1 MRRHLHLIIYKAA
14 EAANTLRLSKRKTTS
29 DRSPISACCF
39 FCCLLLAFALTS
51 CKGSKKETTSDKPTV
66 SVTIEPFRYFVEQI
80 VGDKVSVNVMVPAGS
95 NPETYEPTPQ
105 QMVKLSNSTLYFKVE
120 RIGFEETWMKKLTDN
135 APDMKVIDTSVGIKP
150 AQTPGGN
157 IDPHV
162 WMSGK
167 NARIIASNML
177 KALCELEPKHKTF
190 FEKNYKSLLSIID
203 KRDSTIKESFKEN
216 PDLVRKFVIYHPILT
231 YFARDYQLEQL
242 AIEEEGREPSAAQLK
257 SLIKR
262 ARKEKIKY
270 CLIQA
275 EFANR
280 NTNTFI
286 NESHTKPM
294 NINPLQGE
302 WNWAMQEASLAV
314 QGKEIVV
321 GK

>member
-1 MRRHLHLIIYKAA
+1 MKRFLYLII
-14 EAANTLRLSKRKTTS
+14 LCV
-29 DRSPISACCF
+29 I
-39 FCCLLLAFALTS
+39 LAG
-51 CKGSKKETTSDKPTV
+51 CKGTPQKQADSGKTSGTEKPAVTV
-66 SVTIEPFRYFVEQI
+66 TVTVTISPYKYFVDQI
-80 VGDKVSVNVMVPAGS
+80 AKGKVNVNVMVSNGN
-95 NPETYEPTPQ
+95 NPETYEPYAQ
-105 QMVKLSNSTLYFKVE
+105 QMMELSKSALYLKVGS
-120 RIGFEETWMKKLTDN
+120 IGFEQTWMKKLQDN

-150 AQTPGGN
+150 AKTPGGN

-162 WMSGK
+162 WMSCS
-167 NARIIASNML
+167 NARIIASNIL
-177 KALCELEPKHKTF
+177 KALCELEPKNKAF
-190 FEKNYKSLLSIID
+190 FEKNYQSLLRIID
-203 KRDSTIKESFKEN
+203 KRDSIIKEAFNKN

-257 SLIKR
+257 SLIER

-280 NTNTFI
+280 NTTTFI

-294 NINPLQGE
+294 DINPLQGD
-302 WNWAMQEASLAV
+302 WNWAMQEAAAAV

>member
-1 MRRHLHLIIYKAA
+1 MKRFLYLII
-14 EAANTLRLSKRKTTS
+14 LCV
-29 DRSPISACCF
+29 I
-39 FCCLLLAFALTS
+39 LAG
-51 CKGSKKETTSDKPTV
+51 CKGTPQKQADSGKALRTEKPAVTV
-66 SVTIEPFRYFVEQI
+66 TVTISPYKYFVDQI
-80 VGDKVSVNVMVPAGS
+80 AKGKVDVNVMVSNGN
-95 NPETYEPTPQ
+95 NPETYEPYAQ
-105 QMVKLSNSTLYFKVE
+105 QMMELSKSALYLKVGS
-120 RIGFEETWMKKLTDN
+120 IGFEQTWMKKLQDN

-150 AQTPGGN
+150 AKTPGGN

-162 WMSGK
+162 WMSCK

>member
-1 MRRHLHLIIYKAA
+1 MKRFLYLII
-14 EAANTLRLSKRKTTS
+14 LCV
-29 DRSPISACCF
+29 I
-39 FCCLLLAFALTS
+39 LAG
-51 CKGSKKETTSDKPTV
+51 CKGTPQKQADSGKASGTEKPAVT
-66 SVTIEPFRYFVEQI
+66 VTISPYKYFVDQI
-80 VGDKVSVNVMVPAGS
+80 AQGKVDVNVMVSNGN
-95 NPETYEPTPQ
+95 NPETYEPYAQ
-105 QMVKLSNSTLYFKVE
+105 QMMELSKSALYLKVGS
-120 RIGFEETWMKKLTDN
+120 IGFEQTWMKKLQDN

-150 AQTPGGN
+150 AKTPGGN

-162 WMSGK
+162 WMSCS
-167 NARIIASNML
+167 NARIIASNIL
-177 KALCELEPKHKTF
+177 KALCELEPKNKAF
-190 FEKNYKSLLSIID
+190 FEKNYQSLLSIID
-203 KRDSTIKESFKEN
+203 KRDSTIKESFKKD

-257 SLIKR
+257 SLIER

-286 NESHTKPM
+286 NESQTKAM

-302 WNWAMQEASLAV
+302 WNWAMQEAAAAV

>member
-1 MRRHLHLIIYKAA
+1 MKRFLYLII
-14 EAANTLRLSKRKTTS
+14 LCV
-29 DRSPISACCF
+29 I
-39 FCCLLLAFALTS
+39 LAG
-51 CKGSKKETTSDKPTV
+51 CKGTPQKQADSGKTSGTEKPAVTV
-66 SVTIEPFRYFVEQI
+66 TVTIPPYKYFVDQI
-80 VGDKVSVNVMVPAGS
+80 AKGKVDVNVMVSNGN
-95 NPETYEPTPQ
+95 NPETYEPYAQ
-105 QMVKLSNSTLYFKVE
+105 QMMELSKSALYLKVGS
-120 RIGFEETWMKKLTDN
+120 IGFEQTWMKKLQDN

-150 AQTPGGN
+150 AKTPGGN

-162 WMSGK
+162 WMSCS
-167 NARIIASNML
+167 NARIIASNIL
-177 KALCELEPKHKTF
+177 KALSELEPKNKAC
-190 FEKNYKSLLSIID
+190 FEKNYQSLLSIID
-203 KRDSTIKESFKEN
+203 KRDSIIKEGFEKN

-257 SLIKR
+257 SLIER
-262 ARKEKIKY
+262 ARKEKIKF

-280 NTNTFI
+280 NTTTFI

-294 NINPLQGE
+294 DINPLQGD
-302 WNWAMQEASLAV
+302 WNWAMQEAAAAV

>member
-1 MRRHLHLIIYKAA
+1 MKRFLYLII
-14 EAANTLRLSKRKTTS
+14 LCV
-29 DRSPISACCF
+29 I
-39 FCCLLLAFALTS
+39 LAG
-51 CKGSKKETTSDKPTV
+51 CKGTPQKQTDSGKTSGTEKPAVTV
-66 SVTIEPFRYFVEQI
+66 TVTISPYKYFVDQI
-80 VGDKVSVNVMVPAGS
+80 AKGKVDVNVMVSNGN
-95 NPETYEPTPQ
+95 NPETYEPYAQ
-105 QMVKLSNSTLYFKVE
+105 QMMELSKSALYLKVGS
-120 RIGFEETWMKKLTDN
+120 IGFEQTWMKKLQDN

-150 AQTPGGN
+150 AKTPGGN

-162 WMSGK
+162 WMSCS
-167 NARIIASNML
+167 NARIIASNIL
-177 KALCELEPKHKTF
+177 KALCELEPKNKAF
-190 FEKNYKSLLSIID
+190 FEKNYQSLLRIID
-203 KRDSTIKESFKEN
+203 KRDSIIKEGFNKN

-257 SLIKR
+257 SLIER

-280 NTNTFI
+280 NTTTFI

-294 NINPLQGE
+294 DINPLQGD
-302 WNWAMQEASLAV
+302 WNWAMQEAAAAV

>member
-1 MRRHLHLIIYKAA
+1 MKRFLYLII
-14 EAANTLRLSKRKTTS
+14 LCV
-29 DRSPISACCF
+29 I
-39 FCCLLLAFALTS
+39 LAG
-51 CKGSKKETTSDKPTV
+51 CKGTPQKQADSGKASRTEKPAVTV
-66 SVTIEPFRYFVEQI
+66 TVTISPYKYFVDQI
-80 VGDKVSVNVMVPAGS
+80 AKGKVDVNVMVSNGN
-95 NPETYEPTPQ
+95 NPETYEPYAQ
-105 QMVKLSNSTLYFKVE
+105 QMMELSKSALYLKVGS
-120 RIGFEETWMKKLTDN
+120 IGFEQTWMQKLQDN

-150 AQTPGGN
+150 AKTPGGN

-162 WMSGK
+162 WMSCS
-167 NARIIASNML
+167 NARIIASNIL
-177 KALCELEPKHKTF
+177 KALCELEPKNKAF
-190 FEKNYKSLLSIID
+190 FEKNYQSLLSIID
-203 KRDSTIKESFKEN
+203 KRDSTIKESFKKD

-257 SLIKR
+257 SLIER
-262 ARKEKIKY
+262 ARKEKIKF

-280 NTNTFI
+280 NTTTFI

-294 NINPLQGE
+294 NINPLQGD
-302 WNWAMQEASLAV
+302 WNRAMLEAALAV

>member
-1 MRRHLHLIIYKAA
+1 MKRFLYIII
-14 EAANTLRLSKRKTTS
+14 LCV
-29 DRSPISACCF
+29 I
-39 FCCLLLAFALTS
+39 LAG
-51 CKGSKKETTSDKPTV
+51 CKGTPQKQADSGKTSGTEKPAVTV
-66 SVTIEPFRYFVEQI
+66 TVTIPPYKYFVDQI
-80 VGDKVSVNVMVPAGS
+80 AKGKVDVNVMVSNGN
-95 NPETYEPTPQ
+95 NPETYEPYAQ
-105 QMVKLSNSTLYFKVE
+105 QMMELSKSALYLKVGS
-120 RIGFEETWMKKLTDN
+120 IGFEQTWMKKLQDN

-150 AQTPGGN
+150 AKTPGGN

-162 WMSGK
+162 WMSCS
-167 NARIIASNML
+167 NARIIASNIL
-177 KALCELEPKHKTF
+177 KALSELEPKNKAF
-190 FEKNYKSLLSIID
+190 FEKNYQSLLSIID
-203 KRDSTIKESFKEN
+203 KRDSIIKEGFNKD

-257 SLIKR
+257 SLIER
-262 ARKEKIKY
+262 ARKEKIKF

-280 NTNTFI
+280 NTTTFI

-294 NINPLQGE
+294 NINPLQGD
-302 WNWAMQEASLAV
+302 WNWAMQEAAAAV

>member
-1 MRRHLHLIIYKAA
+1 MKRFLYLIILYV
-14 EAANTLRLSKRKTTS
+14 
-29 DRSPISACCF
+29 I
-39 FCCLLLAFALTS
+39 LAG
-51 CKGSKKETTSDKPTV
+51 CKGTPQKQADSGKASRTEKPAVTV
-66 SVTIEPFRYFVEQI
+66 TVTISPYKYFVDQI
-80 VGDKVSVNVMVPAGS
+80 AKGKVDVNVMVSNGN
-95 NPETYEPTPQ
+95 NPETYEPYAQ
-105 QMVKLSNSTLYFKVE
+105 QMMELSKSALYLKVGS
-120 RIGFEETWMKKLTDN
+120 IGFEQTWMKKLQDN

-162 WMSGK
+162 WMSCK

>member
-1 MRRHLHLIIYKAA
+1 MKRFLYLII
-14 EAANTLRLSKRKTTS
+14 LCV
-29 DRSPISACCF
+29 I
-39 FCCLLLAFALTS
+39 LAG
-51 CKGSKKETTSDKPTV
+51 CKGTPQKQADSGKTSGKEKSAVTV
-66 SVTIEPFRYFVEQI
+66 TVTVTISPYKYFVDQI
-80 VGDKVSVNVMVPAGS
+80 AKGKVNVNVMVSNGN
-95 NPETYEPTPQ
+95 NPETYEPYAQ
-105 QMVKLSNSTLYFKVE
+105 QMMELSKSALYLKVGS
-120 RIGFEETWMKKLTDN
+120 IGFEQTWMKKLQDN

-150 AQTPGGN
+150 AKTPGGN

-162 WMSGK
+162 WMSCS
-167 NARIIASNML
+167 NARIIASNIL
-177 KALCELEPKHKTF
+177 KALCELEPKNKAF
-190 FEKNYKSLLSIID
+190 FEKNYQSLLSIID
-203 KRDSTIKESFKEN
+203 KRDSIIKEGFNKN
-216 PDLVRKFVIYHPILT
+216 PDLVRKCVIYHPILT

-257 SLIKR
+257 SLIER

-280 NTNTFI
+280 NTTTFI

-294 NINPLQGE
+294 DINPLQGD
-302 WNWAMQEASLAV
+302 WNWAMQEAAAAV